1 MIIKSIV
8 KFAIEIKGIALNMDE
23 NGVEMGRRGYRSTGQ
38 KGEMGEGRYS
48 PADLP
53 KVE

>member
-8 KFAIEIKGIALNMDE
+8 IFAIEIKGIALNMNE
-23 NGVEMGRRGYRSTGQ
+23 NGVEMGRSGYRSTGQ

-53 KVE
+53 GVE